1 MRIDTPKDMPTHMLA
16 NPDQYITPIG
26 KFLRK
31 SSLDEL
37 PQLFN
42 ILKGDMSFVGPRP
55 ALWNQYDL
63 LEELQAKR
71 QTAHR
76 EFLGQLLVGGCALL
90 GIQAALG
97 NHYTEAAGTVLYHAA
112 NIALALGLLCVSAAL
127 WSQVRIAN
135 RLEIESY
142 RAIHNKEAGKP
153 YEMPLVRPPLYAR
166 IAQPAGFGLLLL
178 GLILVVVSQF
188 FS

>member
-1 MRIDTPKDMPTHMLA
+1 MEKEDRM
-16 NPDQYITPIG
+16 Y
-26 KFLRK
+26 
-31 SSLDEL
+31 
-37 PQLFN
+37 
-42 ILKGDMSFVGPRP
+42 
-55 ALWNQYDL
+55 

-142 RAIHNKEAGKP
+142 RAIRNKEAGKP